1 MTFEHFIITRFNLPI
16 YKSTKAGEVSS
27 TDEDYL
33 TRRMDIFKTFCLPSI
48 IQQSCQHF
56 KWLVLFDKNTPM
68 RIKEDITS
76 IQSHYSRFIPCYFDL
91 DNYPEV
97 DTEYVELYY
106 NYSSK
111 LTAGEYDSIENN
123 PEEYVRMMLV
133 PMFVRDC
140 IVSNLDGKPDY
151 VITTR
156 LDNDDALRKNF
167 IEIIQ
172 RDAVKTGCFK
182 LLDYIYGYRFNL
194 PKREVCRFKYPSG
207 HFTTLIEPLG
217 KTLFTSQYWVHNV
230 VDKVVP
236 VKHIETIPLY
246 VELIHETNVIN
257 SLKQPEWSDY
267 KYALKHFR
275 RKDFGY
281 YNIRLCL
288 ISIISSLLRY
298 AFSFTRNY
306 LDCHLNKR

>member
-33 TRRMDIFKTFCLPSI
+33 AKRMDIFKKFCLPSV
-48 IQQSCQHF
+48 IQQSCQNF
-56 KWLVLFDKNTPM
+56 KWLVLFDKKTPVS
-68 RIKEDITS
+68 IKEDISS
-76 IQSHYSRFIPCYFDL
+76 IQARYSSFIPCFFAL

-97 DTEYVELYY
+97 DADYVELYKD
-106 NYSSK
+106 YSSK
-111 LTAGEYDSIENN
+111 LTTGEYDSIENN
-123 PEEYVRMMLV
+123 PEEYVRMMVV

-140 IVSNLDGKPDY
+140 IFSNLDGKPDFI
-151 VITTR
+151 ITTR
-156 LDNDDALRKNF
+156 LDNDDALHKNF

-182 LLDYIYGYRFNL
+182 LLDYVYGYRYNL
-194 PKREVCRFKYPSG
+194 EKREVCRFKYPSG

-236 VKHIETIPLY
+236 VKHISREPLY

-257 SLKQPEWSDY
+257 SLKSPEWKDY
-267 KYALKHFR
+267 RYALKHFR
-275 RKDFGY
+275 RDDFGY
-281 YNIRLCL
+281 HNMHLSPV
-288 ISIISSLLRY
+288 SIAHSLLCY
-298 AFSFTRNY
+298 SLSFIKNY
-306 LDCHLNKR
+306 LDYHLLHR